1 MKDRAH
7 IVLGAGQGI
16 GEQAAHA
23 LAQQGARVLCVDLD
37 AVRAQSAARAVGGE
51 ALAADV
57 TQRSE
62 MRRVFAEA
70 DRLFGSSL
78 FGIVDVV
85 GMVTGTPLQDMDDTH
100 WRHQFDMVFTHAH
113 LAVQYGAPL
122 LARNGGGSMVFVS
135 SIAGLGARKG
145 GMLAYGAAKAA
156 LNHLVRSAAHDGG
169 SHDLGESPYVPA
181 IAGGTPSP
189 IDHPLTPQGTPC

>member
-1 MKDRAH
+1 
-7 IVLGAGQGI
+7 
-16 GEQAAHA
+16 
-23 LAQQGARVLCVDLD
+23 
-37 AVRAQSAARAVGGE
+37 
-51 ALAADV
+51 
-57 TQRSE
+57 
-62 MRRVFAEA
+62 
-70 DRLFGSSL
+70 
-78 FGIVDVV
+78 
-85 GMVTGTPLQDMDDTH
+85 
-100 WRHQFDMVFTHAH
+100 
-113 LAVQYGAPL
+113 
-122 LARNGGGSMVFVS
+122 MVFVS